1 MNYIY
6 YCILVVIIIFN
17 LISYILRKK
26 KVGSILESIRTSN
39 GQFISDIIFGL
50 IFLMI
55 DGYFLYLEVV
65 VDNQP
70 IKISTHSLM
79 FIGIIM
85 LINAGTSNT
94 FIGVKGI
101 SFAMIPFYMK
111 LNKISGYKIED
122 GKLILNR
129 FNMADYRIAI
139 NIADSNRIIKVMD
152 QLKIENKSKLIER
165 ES

>member
-6 YCILVVIIIFN
+6 YFIVGAVIIFN
-17 LISYILRKK
+17 LVTYIFRKN
-26 KVGSILESIRTSN
+26 KVGNILESIRTSN
-39 GQFISDIIFGL
+39 GQFISEIIFGL
-50 IFLMI
+50 IFLMM

-65 VDNQP
+65 VDHEP

-94 FIGVKGI
+94 FIGGKGI
-101 SFAMIPFYMK
+101 SFATMPFYIP
-111 LNKISGYKIED
+111 LNKISGYVIED

-139 NIADSNRIIKVMD
+139 NIADSNRIINVMD
-152 QLKIENKSKLIER
+152 QLKIENKCK
-165 ES
+165 